1 MYTDKNKQARSLPYL
16 CSSVFIRGHS
26 DFWLLT
32 SVFLSSVLAMP
43 ASALDL
49 KSSVVVA
56 PATLAGPE
64 KKAVAMLVDEVEKR
78 TRIRLSVAETWQG
91 AGPAIRVGQQ
101 SGIEAGARRLAD
113 RLIPAPGGTGGFACP
128 PGPASGRS

>member
-64 KKAVAMLVDEVEKR
+64 QKPVAMLVDEIEKR
-78 TRIRLSVAETWQG
+78 TRIRLTVTGSWESS
-91 AGPAIRVGQQ
+91 GPAILVGQQ
-101 SGIEAGARRLAD
+101 L
-113 RLIPAPGGTGGFACP
+113 GT
-128 PGPASGRS
+128 